1 MEQEK
6 NNYGLAEMAT
16 VVPAHGLQGKRRI
29 RLAFDDGTG

>member
-16 VVPAHGLQGKRRI
+16 VVPAP
-29 RLAFDDGTG
+29 RLAGKKENSLGF